1 MDIQNRKSIL
11 NKERGSSL
19 IKCLGEC
26 EIGDELEVIKV
37 DAGGTATQRLATLG
51 IVPGVKII
59 KSKSAPFNGPVEI
72 IVKGTKI
79 VLGRG
84 LVAKIIVN
92 CNNICMG

>member
-1 MDIQNRKSIL
+1 MDIIDKKSIM
-11 NKERGSSL
+11 NNNNNNSL
-19 IKCLGEC
+19 TKCLGEC

-37 DAGGTATQRLATLG
+37 DAGGSATQRLASLG

-59 KSKSAPFNGPVEI
+59 KSRSAPFNGPIEI

-84 LVAKIIVN
+84 LVSKIIVS
-92 CNNICMG
+92 CNNSCNL